1 MESLHPMSKI
11 AHKRLELLARLAGLT
26 VHAKV
31 RFGLTVMLG
40 LLATLAAGAIGVVA
54 MTQYTTSHLISGR
67 IQPTIRMQAIIDG
80 YRESLAVS
88 SKVESG
94 VMPPA
99 SGISALNALEEKIER
114 SWSRLESSDFA
125 VEFAPQMAE
134 LRHNRKTAD
143 AAKAKLRR
151 LLEAGAIDEMDYFI
165 SNDLH
170 RGLDPM
176 LVTSQNGIDAMR
188 ERATSQLALLRNIY
202 IGALIFSALL
212 MLAGGLFVHWCV
224 RYTNRDFLVPLT
236 ALGQYALPENRD
248 AVDIRAL
255 GLRRRDEIGAIA
267 RAIHRS
273 HAKADRALRAEKER
287 QAAQLQLQREQIDR
301 QQERNRRA
309 VELDALFASY
319 EARLSELSD
328 NLAQA
333 AQGMRSGAQMM
344 KHNAAQAQE
353 YSVYIADNAH
363 QAAQS
368 MQAIDKHGRR
378 LQQTGGEVRGLVQD
392 SSRNIYDA
400 HGASRSSRETADQL
414 QTVAGEISDILT
426 LITHI
431 AKQTNLLALNATIEA
446 ARAGEAGRGFAVV
459 AQEVKNLAN
468 QTQNAAASVEQ
479 RLGSIASMTREV
491 SGAIVSVDGH
501 VDMIRQNADRI
512 DQAVSDQHEASSDIL
527 DAIRLVLGAGQ
538 QVVAQMSELTEKS
551 SRANISAD
559 ALSQTAE
566 DVARQSQEL
575 RAQMQQLAQAVRSA

>member
-1 MESLHPMSKI
+1 MSKI
-11 AHKRLELLARLAGLT
+11 VSMRRDMLHRLAGLS

-31 RFGLTVMLG
+31 RLGLTVMLG
-40 LLATLAAGAIGVVA
+40 LMALLAVGAIGVVA

-67 IQPTIRMQAIIDG
+67 IQPTVRMQAVIDG
-80 YRESLAVS
+80 YRESLAIS

-99 SGISALNALEEKIER
+99 SGVSALDALERKINR
-114 SWSRLESSDFA
+114 NWNKLEASDFA
-125 VEFAPQMAE
+125 TEFKPQMTE
-134 LRHNRKTAD
+134 LRHSRATAD

-151 LLEAGAIDEMDYFI
+151 LLENEAIEEMDYFI

-176 LVTSQNGIDAMR
+176 LITSQNAIDVMR
-188 ERATSQLALLRNIY
+188 QRAVQQLGFLRSVYVIAL
-202 IGALIFSALL
+202 AFSALL
-212 MLAGGLFVHWCV
+212 VLAGGFFVHWCV
-224 RYTNRDFLVPLT
+224 RYTNRDFLLPLT
-236 ALGQYALPENRD
+236 ELGQYALPENRD
-248 AVDIRAL
+248 AVTVRDL

-273 HAKADRALRAEKER
+273 HAKADRALKAEKDR

-301 QQERNRRA
+301 QQERARRA
-309 VELDALFASY
+309 LELDRLFASH

-333 AQGMRSGAQMM
+333 AVGMREGAQMM
-344 KHNAAQAQE
+344 KRNAAQAQD
-353 YSVYIADNAH
+353 YSMFIADNAN

-368 MQAIDKHGRR
+368 MQAIDTHGRR
-378 LQQTGGEVRGLVQD
+378 LQQTGGEVRELVAD
-392 SSRNIYDA
+392 STRNIYDA
-400 HGASRSSRETADQL
+400 HNASQSSRDTADQL
-414 QTVAGEISDILT
+414 HAVAGEISDILS

-468 QTQNAAASVEQ
+468 QTQHAAASVEQ

-491 SGAIVSVDGH
+491 SGTIVTVDGH
-501 VDMIRQNADRI
+501 VATIRHNADRI
-512 DQAVSDQHEASSDIL
+512 DQAVSDQHRASSDIL
-527 DAIRLVLGAGQ
+527 NAIRVVQGGSQ
-538 QVVAQMSELTEKS
+538 QVLAQMTELKEKS
-551 SRANISAD
+551 SRANLSAD

>member
-1 MESLHPMSKI
+1 MESLQPMSKF
-11 AHKRLELLARLAGLT
+11 ANMRVELLYRLAGLS

-31 RFGLTVMLG
+31 RLGLTVMLG
-40 LLATLAAGAIGVVA
+40 FLALLAAAAIGVVA
-54 MTQYTTSHLISGR
+54 MTQYTTSRLISGR
-67 IQPTIRMQAIIDG
+67 IQPTVQMQAVIDG
-80 YRESLAVS
+80 YRESLS
-88 SKVESG
+88 ISYKVKSG

-99 SGISALNALEEKIER
+99 SGLSALDALERKGDR
-114 SWSRLESSDFA
+114 SWNKLEAGAFA
-125 VEFAPQMAE
+125 EEFKPQMAE
-134 LRHNRKTAD
+134 LQRNRKTAD

-151 LLEAGAIDEMDYFI
+151 LLESNSIDQMDYFI

-176 LVTSQNGIDAMR
+176 LITSQNAIDAMR
-188 ERATSQLALLRNIY
+188 QRAVVQLAFLRSVY
-202 IGALIFSALL
+202 IVALAFSALL
-212 MLAGGLFVHWCV
+212 MLVAGFFVHWCV

-236 ALGQYALPENRD
+236 TLGQYALPENRD
-248 AVDIRAL
+248 AVSVRDM
-255 GLRRRDEIGAIA
+255 GLRRRDEIGTIA

-273 HAKADRALRAEKER
+273 HAKADRALKAEKDR

-301 QQERNRRA
+301 QQERSRRA
-309 VELDALFASY
+309 MEIDRLFASH

-333 AQGMRSGAQMM
+333 AQGMREGAQMM
-344 KHNAAQAQE
+344 KRNASQTQD
-353 YSVYIADNAH
+353 YSVFIADNAN
-363 QAAQS
+363 QSALS

-378 LQQTGGEVRGLVQD
+378 LQQTGGEVRELVED
-392 SSRNIYDA
+392 STRNIYDA
-400 HGASRSSRETADQL
+400 HAASRSSRETADQL
-414 QTVAGEISDILT
+414 QAVAGEISDILS

-468 QTQNAAASVEQ
+468 QTQNAAASVEN

-491 SGAIVSVDGH
+491 SGTIVSVDGH
-501 VDMIRQNADRI
+501 VDMVRENADRI
-512 DQAVSDQHEASSDIL
+512 DQAVSDQDRASSDIL
-527 DAIRLVLGAGQ
+527 DAIRVVQRGSQ
-538 QVVAQMSELTEKS
+538 QVVAQMTELKEKS
-551 SRANISAD
+551 SRANLSAD

-575 RAQMQQLAQAVRSA
+575 RAQMQQLAHAVRSA

>member
-1 MESLHPMSKI
+1 MTTL
-11 AHKRLELLARLAGLT
+11 ALKRLELLKWLSGLS
-26 VHAKV
+26 VQAKV

-40 LLATLAAGAIGVVA
+40 LLALLAAGAIGVVA

-80 YRESLAVS
+80 YRESLAIS

-94 VMPPA
+94 VMPPE
-99 SGISALNALEEKIER
+99 SGLSALDALERKIDR
-114 SWSRLESSDFA
+114 SWNKLEESDFA
-125 VEFAPQMAE
+125 EEFAPQMAE
-134 LRHNRKTAD
+134 LRRNRKTAD

-151 LLEAGAIDEMDYFI
+151 LLEVDAIDQMDYFT

-176 LVTSQNGIDAMR
+176 LITSQNGIDAMR
-188 ERATSQLALLRNIY
+188 QRATKQLALLRSVY

-212 MLAGGLFVHWCV
+212 VLAGGMFVHWCV
-224 RYTNRDFLVPLT
+224 RYTNRDFLVPLM
-236 ALGQYALPENRD
+236 ALGQYALPENRQSIAARD
-248 AVDIRAL
+248 L

-273 HAKADRALRAEKER
+273 HAKADRALRAEKDR

-301 QQERNRRA
+301 QQERHRRA
-309 VELDALFASY
+309 TELDTLFASY
-319 EARLSELSD
+319 EARLSALSD

-333 AQGMRSGAQMM
+333 AQGMRDGAQMM

-353 YSVYIADNAH
+353 YSVFIADNAH
-363 QAAQS
+363 QSAQS
-368 MQAIDKHGRR
+368 MQRIDAHGRR
-378 LQQTGGEVRGLVQD
+378 LQQTGGEVRGLVED
-392 SSRNIYDA
+392 STRNIYDA
-400 HGASRSSRETADQL
+400 HSASRSSRETADQL
-414 QTVAGEISDILT
+414 RTVAGEISGILS

-479 RLGSIASMTREV
+479 RLGSIASMTKEV
-491 SGAIVSVDGH
+491 SSAIVSVDGH

-512 DQAVSDQHEASSDIL
+512 DQAVSDQHQASSDIL
-527 DAIRLVLGAGQ
+527 DAIRLVLGGSE
-538 QVVAQMSELTEKS
+538 QVVAQMTELKDKS

-559 ALSQTAE
+559 ALSQSAE